1 MTEKIA
7 TRQAYGDTLV
17 ALGGENPD
25 IVVLD
30 ADLSKSTMTAGFAKA
45 YPERFFNAGIA
56 EQNMMGM
63 AAGLATTGKIPFAS
77 TFAVFAAGR
86 AFEQVRNTICYPK
99 LNVKI
104 AASHAGI
111 TVGEDGGSHQS
122 VEDLAL
128 MRALP
133 NMTVIAPADAVETAS
148 AVRAAAAHRGPVY
161 IRLSRLAT
169 PVIFG
174 ADYQFEIGK
183 AVVVREGK
191 DVSLFSTGTMLAA
204 ALAAAERLAD
214 EGIRSEVVNVAT
226 LKPLDART
234 ILASLAKTGCGV
246 TCEEHSIIGG
256 LGSAVAEL
264 VVENEPLPLTRVGI
278 LDVFGESGKPDE
290 LMQRFGLT
298 ADDIVIAARRV
309 FQRKVCA

>member
-1 MTEKIA
+1 MADKIA

-17 ALGGENPD
+17 ELGRENPD

-56 EQNMMGM
+56 EQNLMGM

-77 TFAVFAAGR
+77 TFAIFAAGR

-133 NMTVIAPADAVETAS
+133 NMTVIAPADAVETAK

-204 ALAAAERLAD
+204 ALAAADRLAD
-214 EGIRSEVVNVAT
+214 EGIRAEVVNVAT

-234 ILASLAKTGCGV
+234 ILGSLAKTGCGV

-264 VVENEPLPLTRVGI
+264 VVENEPLPLTRIGI

-290 LMQRFGLT
+290 LLQRFGLT
-298 ADDIVIAARRV
+298 ADDVVIAARRV

>member
-1 MTEKIA
+1 MAEKIA

-17 ALGGENPD
+17 ELGRENPD

-56 EQNMMGM
+56 EQNLMGM
-63 AAGLATTGKIPFAS
+63 AAGLATTGKVPFAS

-133 NMTVIAPADAVETAS
+133 NMTVIAPADAVETAK

-204 ALAAAERLAD
+204 ALAAADRLAD
-214 EGIRSEVVNVAT
+214 EGIRAEVVNVAT

-264 VVENEPLPLTRVGI
+264 VVENDPLPLTRVGI

-290 LMQRFGLT
+290 LLQRFGLT

>member
-1 MTEKIA
+1 MAEKIA

-17 ALGGENPD
+17 ELGHENPD
-25 IVVLD
+25 VVVLD

-56 EQNMMGM
+56 EQNLMGM
-63 AAGLATTGKIPFAS
+63 AAGLATTGKVPFAS
-77 TFAVFAAGR
+77 TFAVFASGR

-104 AASHAGI
+104 AASHAGV

-133 NMTVIAPADAVETAS
+133 NMTVIAPADAVETAK
-148 AVRAAAAHRGPVY
+148 AVRAAAVHRGPVY

-191 DVSLFSTGTMLAA
+191 DVSLLSTGTMLAA
-204 ALAAAERLAD
+204 ALAAADRLAD
-214 EGIRSEVVNVAT
+214 EGIRAEVVNVAT

-234 ILASLAKTGCGV
+234 ILASLGKTGCGV

-264 VVENEPLPLTRVGI
+264 VVENDPLPLTRVGI
-278 LDVFGESGKPDE
+278 LDVFGESGRPDE
-290 LMQRFGLT
+290 LLQRFGLT

-309 FQRKVCA
+309 FQRKI

>member
-1 MTEKIA
+1 VAEKIA

-17 ALGGENPD
+17 ELGRENPD

-56 EQNMMGM
+56 EQNLMGM
-63 AAGLATTGKIPFAS
+63 AAGLATTGKVPFAS

-133 NMTVIAPADAVETAS
+133 NMTVIAPADAVETAK

-204 ALAAAERLAD
+204 ALAAADRLAD
-214 EGIRSEVVNVAT
+214 EGIRAEVVNVAT

-264 VVENEPLPLTRVGI
+264 VVENDPLPLTRVGI

-290 LMQRFGLT
+290 LLQRFGLT

>member
-1 MTEKIA
+1 MADKIA

-17 ALGGENPD
+17 ELGRENSD

-45 YPERFFNAGIA
+45 YPDRFFNAGIA
-56 EQNMMGM
+56 EADLMGM
-63 AAGLATTGKIPFAS
+63 AGGLSTMGKIPFAS

-104 AASHAGI
+104 AATHAGI

-128 MRALP
+128 MRVLP
-133 NMTVIAPADAVETAS
+133 NMTVIAPADAVEAAK
-148 AVRAAAAHRGPVY
+148 AVRAAAAYRGPVY

-169 PVIFG
+169 PVIFP
-174 ADYQFEIGK
+174 ADHCFEIGK

-191 DVSLFSTGTMLAA
+191 DVSLFSTGTMLGA
-204 ALAAAERLAD
+204 ALDAATRLAD
-214 EGIRSEVVNVAT
+214 EGIRAEVVNVST
-226 LKPLDART
+226 LKPLDAGT
-234 ILASLAKTGCGV
+234 ILASLEKTGCGV

-256 LGSAVAEL
+256 LGSAVAE
-264 VVENEPLPLTRVGI
+264 VAAENDPRPLTRVGI

-290 LMQRFGLT
+290 LLQRYGLT
-298 ADDIVIAARRV
+298 AEDIVIAARRV
-309 FQRKVCA
+309 FLRKAGA

>member
-1 MTEKIA
+1 MADKIA

-17 ALGGENPD
+17 ELGRDNPD

-45 YPERFFNAGIA
+45 YPDRFFNAGIA
-56 EQNMMGM
+56 EQDLMGM
-63 AAGLATTGKIPFAS
+63 AAGLSTMGKIPFAS

-104 AASHAGI
+104 AATHAGI

-122 VEDLAL
+122 VEDIAL
-128 MRALP
+128 MRVLP
-133 NMTVIAPADAVETAS
+133 NMTIIAPADAVEAS
-148 AVRAAAAHRGPVY
+148 QAVRAAAAHRGPVY

-169 PVIFG
+169 PVIFD
-174 ADYQFEIGK
+174 ARHEFEIGK

-191 DVSLFSTGTMLAA
+191 DISLFSTGTMLAA
-204 ALAAAERLAD
+204 ALAAADRLAD
-214 EGIRSEVVNVAT
+214 EGLRAEVVNVAT
-226 LKPLDART
+226 IKPLDAGT

-256 LGSAVAEL
+256 LGSAIAEI
-264 VVENEPLPLTRVGI
+264 VVENDPLPLTRVGL

-290 LMQRFGLT
+290 LLQRYGLT
-298 ADDIVIAARRV
+298 GDDIVIAARRA
-309 FQRKVCA
+309 FLRKTHQ